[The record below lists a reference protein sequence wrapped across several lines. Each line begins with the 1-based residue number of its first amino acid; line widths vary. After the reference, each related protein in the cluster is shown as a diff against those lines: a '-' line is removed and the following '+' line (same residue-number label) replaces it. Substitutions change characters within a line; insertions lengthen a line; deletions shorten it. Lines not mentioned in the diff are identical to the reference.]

1 MTTPE
6 WKQLKHAQGPA
17 TRVPAQ
23 LKKLI
28 GTAEAREEA
37 FYQLREALVAP
48 GEWFSASG
56 PAAEL
61 LAKQAASGKPGQD
74 LSLRLLGE
82 MAAGDH
88 NWFVSVSA
96 PELRRAALLSAETLR
111 VASLALPTAVSMLA
125 HSEPAL
131 RAAAVFFL
139 GLVPGGADSLTKLGE
154 LAQGDPSVEVR
165 ATATVTLGL
174 LARSGRKDAG
184 ELLEQLVLDDALL
197 KSARWAARVI
207 AGLDTSAEEDAA
219 GASGWFS
226 ARGAA
231 TPWCS
236 ASSSARWIRALVP
249 EPNRQAVVAPA
260 IVKSFVAAGGVPQS
274 RQRAIAE
281 LALELA
287 GFKSNFNELE
297 VVAAER
303 LDEGQRQT
311 AAALMTM
318 PNVVL
323 ALRWGLPGSARAI
336 GKWLE
341 LSPPSPLE
349 AKDKSGQ
356 RRWQRVRAVIA
367 DGRPNTEVIETAMAD
382 LTPLEKLQVAQELL
396 MGAHKILLHAETEI
410 SPAALNELATAAGKD
425 AVNWAESLVSLAA
438 DWARES
444 LDTFSLL
451 HAHLFVAFKVLV
463 RAKVAIAPAW
473 DDAIGVEPP
482 DDARLVLEAISPERR
497 ASLLM
502 RRLDRYPPAGQ
513 GFLIAKTM
521 PLIDLVGSPAL
532 IARFKTLMSS
542 QAVSDGA
549 GPDTAQRVAALP

>member
-1 MTTPE
+1 M
-6 WKQLKHAQGPA
+6 
-17 TRVPAQ
+17 
-23 LKKLI
+23 
-28 GTAEAREEA
+28 
-37 FYQLREALVAP
+37 
-48 GEWFSASG
+48 
-56 PAAEL
+56 
-61 LAKQAASGKPGQD
+61 
-74 LSLRLLGE
+74 
-82 MAAGDH
+82 
-88 NWFVSVSA
+88 
-96 PELRRAALLSAETLR
+96 
-111 VASLALPTAVSMLA
+111 SMLA
-125 HSEPAL
+125 HPEPAL

-139 GLVPGGADSLTKLGE
+139 GLVPGGADSLTRLGE
-154 LAQGDPSVEVR
+154 LAQRDPSVEMR

-174 LARSGRKDAG
+174 LARAGRKDAE
-184 ELLEQLVLDDALL
+184 ELLEQLVLDDSLL
-197 KSARWAARVI
+197 KSARWAGRVI
-207 AGLDTSAEEDAA
+207 AGLATSAEEDAA
-219 GASGWFS
+219 GAAGWFS
-226 ARGAA
+226 ARWAA

-249 EPNRQAVVAPA
+249 ETNRRAVVAPA
-260 IVKSFVAAGGVPQS
+260 IVKSFVAAGGPQS

-287 GFKSNFNELE
+287 GFKANFNELE

-303 LDEGQRQT
+303 LDDGQRQT
-311 AAALMTM
+311 AAALMEM

-349 AKDKSGQ
+349 AKDKGGQ

-367 DGRPNTEVIETAMAD
+367 DGRPSAEVIETAMAD

-396 MGAHKILLHAETEI
+396 MGAYKILLHAETEI

-425 AVNWAESLVSLAA
+425 AVSWAESLVSLAA
-438 DWARES
+438 AWARES
-444 LDTFSLL
+444 LNPFSLL
-451 HAHLFVAFKVLV
+451 HAHLFVAFKVMV
-463 RAKVAIAPAW
+463 RAKVALEPDW

-521 PLIDLVGSPAL
+521 PLMDLVASPAL

-549 GPDTAQRVAALP
+549 GPDTAQKVAALP